1 MNDNKKLFHGLD
13 RAAWGY
19 FFLYFNIT
27 LGRVNLLPPFVGY
40 LLFLSA
46 LKLMEHEQREL
57 TLLKPLAILLALWH
71 GVDWVLSLTG
81 GNLYGLQFIDLI
93 RDVVNLYFHFQFLT
107 DIASIARRYQ
117 PDDTDLDGRILRCRT
132 LQTLMLTSMWGLT
145 YFSKWYKDA
154 WAFISMGMGVVY
166 VIAGIIIMRAIFAL
180 RRHIPQE

>member
-1 MNDNKKLFHGLD
+1 MNDNRKLFHGLD

-27 LGRVNLLPPFVGY
+27 IGTVNLLPPFVGY

-46 LKLMEHEQREL
+46 LKLMVHEQREL
-57 TLLKPLAILLALWH
+57 RLLKPLAILLALWH
-71 GVDWVLSLTG
+71 GVDWTLSLAG
-81 GNLYGLQFIDLI
+81 GNLYGLQFVDLI

-107 DIASIARRYQ
+107 DIASIACRYQ
-117 PDDTDLDGRILRCRT
+117 PEDTDLDGRILRCRT

-145 YFSKWYKDA
+145 YFSKLFGDYWG
-154 WAFISMGMGVVY
+154 FISGGMGVVY
-166 VIAGIIIMRAIFAL
+166 VIASVLIIRAIFAL

>member
-1 MNDNKKLFHGLD
+1 MSNNKKLFHGLD

-19 FFLYFNIT
+19 FFLYFSINASQ
-27 LGRVNLLPPFVGY
+27 VDLLPTFVGY

-71 GVDWVLSLTG
+71 GVDWVLSLAG

-107 DIASIARRYQ
+107 DIASIACRYQ
-117 PDDTDLDGRILRCRT
+117 SEDTDLDGRILRCRT

-145 YFSKWYKDA
+145 YFSKLFGDYWG
-154 WAFISMGMGVVY
+154 FISSGMGVVY
-166 VIAGIIIMRAIFAL
+166 VIAGVIIMRAIFAL
-180 RRHIPQE
+180 RRLIPQ

>member
-1 MNDNKKLFHGLD
+1 MSNNKKLFHGLD

-27 LGRVNLLPPFVGY
+27 LGRVNLLPTFVGY

-57 TLLKPLAILLALWH
+57 RLLKPLAILLALWH
-71 GVDWVLSLTG
+71 GVDWTLSLAG

-107 DIASIARRYQ
+107 DIASIACRYQ

-145 YFSKWYKDA
+145 YFSKWYEDA
-154 WAFISMGMGVVY
+154 WAFISMGMGVIY
-166 VIAGIIIMRAIFAL
+166 VIAGVIIMRAIFAL
-180 RRHIPQE
+180 RRSVPCE

>member
-27 LGRVNLLPPFVGY
+27 IGRVNLLPPFVGY

-71 GVDWVLSLTG
+71 GVDWVLSFAG
-81 GNLYGLQFIDLI
+81 GNL
-93 RDVVNLYFHFQFLT
+93 
-107 DIASIARRYQ
+107 
-117 PDDTDLDGRILRCRT
+117 
-132 LQTLMLTSMWGLT
+132 
-145 YFSKWYKDA
+145 
-154 WAFISMGMGVVY
+154 
-166 VIAGIIIMRAIFAL
+166 
-180 RRHIPQE
+180 